1 MDTQA
6 TQLRPSRPTVL
17 GSVST
22 LGAALPFLA
31 LLVVGVLFPLF
42 GGGYWGVI
50 ATRAC
55 VYWVLVSGL
64 NLVVGFA
71 GQIAIGW
78 VALLT
83 LGAYTTSV
91 LAAGNVMPALPPYLA
106 LAIAAVVGAIF
117 GLIIGLP
124 ALRLRTFYFAITTL
138 GFATI
143 VTQVALA
150 WQSVT
155 GGGVGVAG
163 PIFPEPFASQWGFYY
178 FCFGLAAICTWT
190 TANIAAS
197 RFGRALTAIRDA
209 EVAAEASGI
218 AKPALLGAVFL
229 FSGAVAAVA
238 GGLFAALQSYITPDA
253 FTLDLSVLFFIA
265 ILIGGRGSIL
275 GPLLGTILLTVLPEF
290 AAPLVAWSTFLYAAL
305 LLVIVL
311 VIPGGIAE
319 LLDFKNRRPLESDR
333 AIIPRPDLLDRL
345 LGTTPNAGALTLQQ
359 VALSFGGVQAID
371 GLDLEIR
378 PGQVHG
384 LIGPNGSGKTTTLN
398 VISGYYA
405 PQRGAVRLNDAAMPV
420 LARHQRAR
428 MRIARTFQTPRIV
441 GSASVLQNVMIGG
454 TIDGEGTFVES
465 LLSLPRHRR
474 DEAMLRDTA
483 MLALAAVGLERLAQV
498 RADRLQHSELR
509 FTEIARALM
518 LRPAFLL
525 LDEPAAGLSAEEI
538 ARLSA
543 LLLAIARAGTG
554 VLLVEHHP
562 DLIFDICHYVTVL
575 NLGMPISE
583 PDPLL
588 DVAGLSS
595 GYGKIGVL
603 RGVDLNV
610 GAGEV
615 VALLGPNGAGKTTLL
630 RAVSGLL
637 PWSGS
642 VRFAG
647 RDLAGFSPRETVR
660 CGLAHVVEGHR
671 VFTQLSVLDNL
682 LLAAYD
688 LPRGERAVRVE
699 EVFGLFPEIAAKRH
713 ERAAALS
720 GGQQQIL
727 AVAQGLVRRPR
738 LLMLDE
744 PSAGL
749 SPVLVDRVLVVVQRL
764 REAGTAVL
772 LVEQLIE
779 KALALADRVYALARG
794 SIVLEAK
801 TGEADLPLRLQHAY
815 MATGSFHT

>member
-1 MDTQA
+1 MDTPMAQVRPGRTDALWA
-6 TQLRPSRPTVL
+6 T
-17 GSVST
+17 GT
-22 LGAALPFLA
+22 LGVALPFLA
-31 LLVVGVLFPLF
+31 LLVIGIAFPLF

-91 LAAGNVMPALPPYLA
+91 LVAGNVTPALPPYLA

-117 GLIIGLP
+117 GLIVGLP

-163 PIFPEPFASQWGFYY
+163 PIFPKPFDSQWGFYY
-178 FCFGLAAICTWT
+178 FCFGLAAICTWM

-209 EVAAEASGI
+209 EVAAEACGI
-218 AKPALLGAVFL
+218 AKPALLALVFL
-229 FSGAVAAVA
+229 FSGAVAAIA
-238 GGLFAALQSYITPDA
+238 GGLFASLQSYITPDA

-265 ILIGGRGSIL
+265 ILIGGRSSIL

-290 AAPLVAWSTFLYAAL
+290 AAPLVAWSTFLYAVL

-311 VIPGGIAE
+311 AMPGGIAE
-319 LLDFKNRRPLESDR
+319 LLDFKNRRPLESGR
-333 AIIPRPDLLDRL
+333 AIVPRPELLGRL
-345 LGTTPNAGALTLQQ
+345 LAAPADARAGALTLEQ
-359 VALSFGGVQAID
+359 VALAFGGVHAID

-378 PGQVHG
+378 SGQIHG

-405 PQRGAVRLNDAAMPV
+405 QQSGAVRLNGAALTV
-420 LARHQRAR
+420 LERHRRAH

-454 TIDGEGTFVES
+454 TIDGECTFVES

-474 DEAMLRDTA
+474 DEVLLRDTA
-483 MLALAAVGLERLAQV
+483 MLALAAVGLERLAPV

-538 ARLSA
+538 GRLGA
-543 LLLAIARAGTG
+543 LVVAIARAGTG
-554 VLLVEHHP
+554 VLLVEHHA
-562 DLIFDICHYVTVL
+562 DLIFDICHHVTVL
-575 NLGMPISE
+575 NLGKN
-583 PDPLL
+583 LA
-588 DVAGLSS
+588 AGTPAEIRSH
-595 GYGKIGVL
+595 
-603 RGVDLNV
+603 R
-610 GAGEV
+610 EV
-615 VALLGPNGAGKTTLL
+615 VNAYLGG
-630 RAVSGLL
+630 
-637 PWSGS
+637 
-642 VRFAG
+642 
-647 RDLAGFSPRETVR
+647 
-660 CGLAHVVEGHR
+660 
-671 VFTQLSVLDNL
+671 
-682 LLAAYD
+682 
-688 LPRGERAVRVE
+688 
-699 EVFGLFPEIAAKRH
+699 
-713 ERAAALS
+713 
-720 GGQQQIL
+720 
-727 AVAQGLVRRPR
+727 
-738 LLMLDE
+738 
-744 PSAGL
+744 
-749 SPVLVDRVLVVVQRL
+749 
-764 REAGTAVL
+764 
-772 LVEQLIE
+772 
-779 KALALADRVYALARG
+779 
-794 SIVLEAK
+794 
-801 TGEADLPLRLQHAY
+801 
-815 MATGSFHT
+815 

>member
-1 MDTQA
+1 MDMSA
-6 TQLRPSRPTVL
+6 AQLRPSRAKML
-17 GSVST
+17 GSANT
-22 LGAALPFLA
+22 IGAALPFLV
-31 LLVVGVLFPLF
+31 LLLLGVAFPLF

-55 VYWVLVSGL
+55 VYWVLVAGL

-91 LAAGNVMPALPPYLA
+91 LVAGNVTPPFPPYLA
-106 LAIAAVVGAIF
+106 LAVAAVIGAVF
-117 GLIIGLP
+117 GLIVGLP

-155 GGGVGVAG
+155 GGGVGVPG
-163 PIFPEPFASQWGFYY
+163 PVFPHPFSSLWGFYY
-178 FCFGLAAICTWT
+178 FCFGLAAICTWM

-218 AKPALLGAVFL
+218 SKPALLVSVFL

-238 GGLFAALQSYITPDA
+238 GGLFATLQSYITPDA

-275 GPLLGTILLTVLPEF
+275 GPLLGTVLLTVLPEF
-290 AAPLVAWSTFLYAAL
+290 AAPLVAWSTFLYAVL

-311 VIPGGIAE
+311 AMPGGIAE
-319 LLDFKNRRPLESDR
+319 ILDFKNRRPLANDR
-333 AIIPRPDLLDRL
+333 AIIPRPELLARL
-345 LGTTPNAGALTLQQ
+345 LAAPTEAAGALTLEQ
-359 VALSFGGVQAID
+359 VALSFGGVRAID

-405 PQRGAVRLNDAAMPV
+405 QQSGAVRLNGSALPV
-420 LARHQRAR
+420 FAREARAH

-441 GSASVLQNVMIGG
+441 GSASVLENVMIGG
-454 TIDGEGTFVES
+454 TIDGQATFVES

-474 DEAMLRDTA
+474 DEVALRDTA
-483 MLALAAVGLERLAQV
+483 MLALTIVGLAQLAPV

-538 ARLSA
+538 GRLGA
-543 LLLAIARAGTG
+543 LIVAMAQAGTG
-554 VLLVEHHP
+554 VLVVEHHP
-562 DLIFDICHYVTVL
+562 DLIFDVCHHVTVL
-575 NLGMPISE
+575 NLGKILAAGTPSE
-583 PDPLL
+583 IR
-588 DVAGLSS
+588 SH
-595 GYGKIGVL
+595 
-603 RGVDLNV
+603 R
-610 GAGEV
+610 EV
-615 VALLGPNGAGKTTLL
+615 VNAYLGG
-630 RAVSGLL
+630 
-637 PWSGS
+637 
-642 VRFAG
+642 
-647 RDLAGFSPRETVR
+647 
-660 CGLAHVVEGHR
+660 
-671 VFTQLSVLDNL
+671 
-682 LLAAYD
+682 
-688 LPRGERAVRVE
+688 
-699 EVFGLFPEIAAKRH
+699 
-713 ERAAALS
+713 
-720 GGQQQIL
+720 
-727 AVAQGLVRRPR
+727 
-738 LLMLDE
+738 
-744 PSAGL
+744 
-749 SPVLVDRVLVVVQRL
+749 
-764 REAGTAVL
+764 
-772 LVEQLIE
+772 
-779 KALALADRVYALARG
+779 
-794 SIVLEAK
+794 
-801 TGEADLPLRLQHAY
+801 
-815 MATGSFHT
+815 

>member
-1 MDTQA
+1 MMEMPA
-6 TQLRPSRPTVL
+6 AQLRPSRANVL
-17 GSVST
+17 GSAST
-22 LGAALPFLA
+22 IGALPFL
-31 LLVVGVLFPLF
+31 LLLLVGVLFPLF

-83 LGAYTTSV
+83 LGAYTTSI
-91 LAAGNVMPALPPYLA
+91 LTAGNVMPAFPPYLA
-106 LAIAAVVGAIF
+106 LAIAAVVGAVF

-155 GGGVGVAG
+155 GGGVGVPG
-163 PIFPEPFASQWGFYY
+163 PIFPEPFSSQWGFYY
-178 FCFGLAAICTWT
+178 FCFGLAAICTWM
-190 TANIAAS
+190 TANVAAS

-218 AKPALLGAVFL
+218 SKPALLRTVFL
-229 FSGAVAAVA
+229 FSGTVAAVA

-253 FTLDLSVLFFIA
+253 FTLDLSILFFIA

-290 AAPLVAWSTFLYAAL
+290 AAPLVAWSTFLYAVL

-311 VIPGGIAE
+311 AIPGGIAE
-319 LLDFKNRRPLESDR
+319 ILDFKNRRPLESDR
-333 AIIPRPDLLDRL
+333 AIIPRPDLLARL
-345 LGTTPNAGALTLQQ
+345 LGAPANAGALTLEQ
-359 VALSFGGVQAID
+359 VALSFGGVHAIED
-371 GLDLEIR
+371 LDLEIR

-398 VISGYYA
+398 IISGYYA
-405 PQRGAVRLNDAAMPV
+405 QQRGAVRLNGAALPV
-420 LARHQRAR
+420 FDRHQRAQ

-465 LLSLPRHRR
+465 LLSLSRHRR
-474 DEAMLRDTA
+474 DEVMLRDTA
-483 MLALAAVGLERLAQV
+483 TLALAAVGLERLAPV

-538 ARLSA
+538 RRLGA
-543 LLLAIARAGTG
+543 LLLAIAQAGTG
-554 VLLVEHHP
+554 VLLVEHHA
-562 DLIFDICHYVTVL
+562 DLIFDICHHVTVL
-575 NLGMPISE
+575 NLGKM
-583 PDPLL
+583 LA
-588 DVAGLSS
+588 AGTPAEIRSH
-595 GYGKIGVL
+595 
-603 RGVDLNV
+603 R
-610 GAGEV
+610 EV
-615 VALLGPNGAGKTTLL
+615 VNAYLGG
-630 RAVSGLL
+630 
-637 PWSGS
+637 
-642 VRFAG
+642 
-647 RDLAGFSPRETVR
+647 
-660 CGLAHVVEGHR
+660 
-671 VFTQLSVLDNL
+671 
-682 LLAAYD
+682 
-688 LPRGERAVRVE
+688 
-699 EVFGLFPEIAAKRH
+699 
-713 ERAAALS
+713 
-720 GGQQQIL
+720 
-727 AVAQGLVRRPR
+727 
-738 LLMLDE
+738 
-744 PSAGL
+744 
-749 SPVLVDRVLVVVQRL
+749 
-764 REAGTAVL
+764 
-772 LVEQLIE
+772 
-779 KALALADRVYALARG
+779 
-794 SIVLEAK
+794 
-801 TGEADLPLRLQHAY
+801 
-815 MATGSFHT
+815 

>member
-1 MDTQA
+1 MDTPA
-6 TQLRPSRPTVL
+6 AQLHPSRVSLL
-17 GSVST
+17 GSAST
-22 LGAALPFLA
+22 FGAALPFLVL
-31 LLVVGVLFPLF
+31 LLVGVALPLF

-91 LAAGNVMPALPPYLA
+91 LTAGNVTPPLPPYLA
-106 LAIAAVVGAIF
+106 LSIAALVGAIC

-163 PIFPEPFASQWGFYY
+163 PIFPPPFSSEWGFYY
-178 FCFGLAAICTWT
+178 FCFGLAAICTWM
-190 TANIAAS
+190 TANVAAS

-218 AKPALLGAVFL
+218 SKPALLATVFL

-238 GGLFAALQSYITPDA
+238 GGLFASLQSYITPDA

-290 AAPLVAWSTFLYAAL
+290 AAPLVAWSTFLYAVL
-305 LLVIVL
+305 LLAIVL
-311 VIPGGIAE
+311 AIPGGIAE
-319 LLDFKNRRPLESDR
+319 ILDFKNRRPLESNR
-333 AIIPRPDLLDRL
+333 AIVPRPDLLARL
-345 LGTTPNAGALTLQQ
+345 LGRSTDAGAAGALTLDQ
-359 VALSFGGVQAID
+359 VALSFGGVRAID

-405 PQRGAVRLNDAAMPV
+405 QQRGTVRLGGATLPV
-420 LARHQRAR
+420 FARHRRAH

-454 TIDGEGTFVES
+454 TIDGKATFVES
-465 LLSLPRHRR
+465 LLSLPRYRR
-474 DEAMLRDTA
+474 DEVMLRDTA
-483 MLALAAVGLERLAQV
+483 MLALAAVGLERLSAV

-518 LRPAFLL
+518 LRPTFLL

-538 ARLSA
+538 GRLGA

-554 VLLVEHHP
+554 VLVVEHHP
-562 DLIFDICHYVTVL
+562 DLIFDICHHVTVL
-575 NLGMPISE
+575 NLGRM
-583 PDPLL
+583 LA
-588 DVAGLSS
+588 AGTPAEIRSH
-595 GYGKIGVL
+595 
-603 RGVDLNV
+603 R
-610 GAGEV
+610 EV
-615 VALLGPNGAGKTTLL
+615 VNAYLGG
-630 RAVSGLL
+630 
-637 PWSGS
+637 
-642 VRFAG
+642 
-647 RDLAGFSPRETVR
+647 
-660 CGLAHVVEGHR
+660 
-671 VFTQLSVLDNL
+671 
-682 LLAAYD
+682 
-688 LPRGERAVRVE
+688 
-699 EVFGLFPEIAAKRH
+699 
-713 ERAAALS
+713 
-720 GGQQQIL
+720 
-727 AVAQGLVRRPR
+727 
-738 LLMLDE
+738 
-744 PSAGL
+744 
-749 SPVLVDRVLVVVQRL
+749 
-764 REAGTAVL
+764 
-772 LVEQLIE
+772 
-779 KALALADRVYALARG
+779 
-794 SIVLEAK
+794 
-801 TGEADLPLRLQHAY
+801 
-815 MATGSFHT
+815 

>member
-1 MDTQA
+1 MDMPMAQV
-6 TQLRPSRPTVL
+6 RPGRADA
-17 GSVST
+17 
-22 LGAALPFLA
+22 LGAASALGVALPFLV
-31 LLVVGVLFPLF
+31 LLVIGVTFPLF

-117 GLIIGLP
+117 GLIVGLP

-163 PIFPEPFASQWGFYY
+163 PIFPKPFDSQWGFYY
-178 FCFGLAAICTWT
+178 FCFGLAAICTWM

-209 EVAAEASGI
+209 EVAAEACGI
-218 AKPALLGAVFL
+218 AKPRLLALVFL

-238 GGLFAALQSYITPDA
+238 GGLFASLQSYITPDA

-265 ILIGGRGSIL
+265 ILIGGRSSIL

-290 AAPLVAWSTFLYAAL
+290 AAPLVAWSTFLYAVL

-311 VIPGGIAE
+311 AMPGGIAE
-319 LLDFKNRRPLESDR
+319 LLDFKNRRPLESGR
-333 AIIPRPDLLDRL
+333 AIIPRPELLDRL
-345 LGTTPNAGALTLQQ
+345 LNTSADAGALTLEQ
-359 VALSFGGVQAID
+359 VALAFGGVHAID

-378 PGQVHG
+378 SGQIHG

-405 PQRGAVRLNDAAMPV
+405 QQSGTVRLNGAALPV
-420 LARHQRAR
+420 LARHRRAH

-454 TIDGEGTFVES
+454 TIDGECTFVES

-474 DEAMLRDTA
+474 DEVLLRDTA
-483 MLALAAVGLERLAQV
+483 MLALAAVGLEHLAAV

-538 ARLSA
+538 GRLGA
-543 LLLAIARAGTG
+543 LVVAIARTGTG
-554 VLLVEHHP
+554 VLLVEHHA
-562 DLIFDICHYVTVL
+562 DLIFDICHHVTVL
-575 NLGMPISE
+575 NLGKN
-583 PDPLL
+583 LA
-588 DVAGLSS
+588 AGTPAEIRSH
-595 GYGKIGVL
+595 
-603 RGVDLNV
+603 R
-610 GAGEV
+610 EV
-615 VALLGPNGAGKTTLL
+615 VNAYLGG
-630 RAVSGLL
+630 
-637 PWSGS
+637 
-642 VRFAG
+642 
-647 RDLAGFSPRETVR
+647 
-660 CGLAHVVEGHR
+660 
-671 VFTQLSVLDNL
+671 
-682 LLAAYD
+682 
-688 LPRGERAVRVE
+688 
-699 EVFGLFPEIAAKRH
+699 
-713 ERAAALS
+713 
-720 GGQQQIL
+720 
-727 AVAQGLVRRPR
+727 
-738 LLMLDE
+738 
-744 PSAGL
+744 
-749 SPVLVDRVLVVVQRL
+749 
-764 REAGTAVL
+764 
-772 LVEQLIE
+772 
-779 KALALADRVYALARG
+779 
-794 SIVLEAK
+794 
-801 TGEADLPLRLQHAY
+801 
-815 MATGSFHT
+815 